1 MSQLRYDGRVV
12 IVTGAGAGLG
22 REYALLFASRGAKV
36 VVNDL
41 GGDPNGKG
49 KSQKAADVVVDEI
62 RALGGIAVPDY
73 NSVTEGEKIVQ
84 TAMENFGRIDV
95 VVNNAGILRDK
106 SFPRI
111 SETDWDLIHDVHL
124 KGSFKTTQAAWPI
137 FKKQNFGRIIMTSSN
152 SGVYGNFGQANYSA
166 AKLGLV
172 GLANTL
178 AIEGAKYNIHCNV
191 IVPTAASRM
200 TQGIIPEPLFQEL
213 KPKLIA
219 PVVAY
224 LCHENTE
231 DNGAVVAS
239 AAGWAG
245 KVELIAGKGTMLRTS
260 LHHDVTIENVR
271 DAWSKVVDMSEARN
285 MRTIGAASA
294 NLMMVLE
301 DLQNNQQQSSN
312 DGTVASANGI
322 FTNEFQFGFKDLIL
336 YALGIGA
343 SVSEPSDLKY
353 LYESHAEFSALPS
366 FFIQPGL
373 MLTMSTGITKSAITH
388 KEFDMTN
395 VLHGEQYLELF
406 DFPLEGNLRTEGK
419 VIDVMDKGSGA
430 VVVTAS
436 DTFDSHGNLV
446 ARNQSATFIVG
457 CGNFGGKKHPSPEVI
472 PTLPTPTTS
481 PDCSITLKTSVDQAA
496 IFRLSG
502 DPNPMHI
509 DPNFSIIA
517 GYKIPILHG
526 LCTLGFS
533 LRAVLKAYANNDSTL
548 FKAIK
553 VRFVKPVIPGQTLK
567 VDMWQNGNRIQFKT
581 SVVETGQD
589 VLSGAYVDLKST
601 VKAEKV
607 VSATT
612 STMGLQSDAIF
623 GAIKDRVDGEPAKAK
638 SVNGVFSYKITENGK
653 VVKEWTLDLKNA
665 KVYEGVPQ
673 GGVKADTTLTV
684 ADSDFVDIALGK
696 INPQVAF
703 MKGKLK
709 ITGNIMLTQKLVP
722 FLKTDS
728 KL

>member
-1 MSQLRYDGRVV
+1 MSKLRFDDRVV
-12 IVTGAGAGLG
+12 VVTGAGAGLG
-22 REYALLFASRGAKV
+22 REYALLFGSRGAKV

-41 GGDPNGKG
+41 GGNMKG
-49 KSQKAADVVVDEI
+49 EGNSQQAADVVVDEI
-62 RALGGIAVPDY
+62 KALGGQAVADY
-73 NSVTEGEKIVQ
+73 NSVTDGEKIIQ
-84 TAMENFGRIDV
+84 TAMEKFGRVDIL
-95 VVNNAGILRDK
+95 VNNAGILRDK

-111 SETDWDLIHDVHL
+111 SEQDWNLIHDVHL

-137 FKKQNFGRIIMTSSN
+137 FKKQNYGRIIMTSSN
-152 SGVYGNFGQANYSA
+152 SGVYGNFGQANYSS
-166 AKLGLV
+166 AKLAVV

-200 TQGIIPEPLFQEL
+200 TKGILPDLLFDEL

-219 PVVAY
+219 PVVVY

-231 DNGAVVAS
+231 DNGSVIAS

-245 KVELIAGKGTMLRTS
+245 KVEPHASKGAVLRAS
-260 LHHDVTIENVR
+260 LHDDVTVENVR
-271 DAWSKVVDMSEARN
+271 DSWSKVTDMSNAEAN
-285 MRTIGAASA
+285 KTIGAASA
-294 NLMMVLE
+294 RLMGVLE
-301 DLQNNQQQSSN
+301 DLQNKDQGGSVSSGVYTSDFN
-312 DGTVASANGI
+312 
-322 FTNEFQFGFKDLIL
+322 FGFKDLIL
-336 YALGIGA
+336 YALGVGA
-343 SVSEPSDLKY
+343 SISDPSDLKF
-353 LYESHAEFSALPS
+353 LYENHEEFSLLPS
-366 FFIQPGL
+366 YFIQPGL
-373 MLTMSTGITKSAITH
+373 MLTMSSSITKSAITH
-388 KEFDMTN
+388 KEFDLTN
-395 VLHGEQYLELF
+395 ILHGEQYLEVY

-430 VVVTAS
+430 VVVTS
-436 DTFDSHGNLV
+436 CDTFDSRGNLV

-457 CGNFGGKKHPSPEVI
+457 CGGFGGKKTPGKDVVPV
-472 PTLPTPTTS
+472 LPTPTTPPETS
-481 PDCSITLKTSVDQAA
+481 VSLKTSVDQAA

-502 DPNPMHI
+502 DPNPLHI
-509 DPNFSIIA
+509 DPNFSIVA
-517 GYKIPILHG
+517 GHKTPILHG

-533 LRAVLKAYANNDSTL
+533 LRAVLKTYANNDSTL

-567 VDMWQNGNRIQFKT
+567 VDMWSNGNRILFKT

-589 VLSGAYVDLKST
+589 VLTGAYVDLKST
-601 VKAEKV
+601 VKPVAQNK
-607 VSATT
+607 S
-612 STMGLQSDAIF
+612 SSNTMGLQSDAIF
-623 GAIKDRVDGEPAKAK
+623 GAIKDRVNDEPAKAK
-638 SVNGVFSYKITENGK
+638 SVNGVFAYKITENGK

-665 KVYEGVPQ
+665 KVYEGAPE
-673 GGVKADTTLTV
+673 GGAKADTTLTV
-684 ADSDFVDIALGK
+684 GDADFVDIAMGK

-722 FLKTDS
+722 FLKTDA

>member
-1 MSQLRYDGRVV
+1 MSQLRFDGRVV

-41 GGDPNGKG
+41 GGDPQGKG

-62 RALGGIAVPDY
+62 RAMGGVAVADY
-73 NSVTEGEKIVQ
+73 HSVTDGEKIVQ

-95 VVNNAGILRDK
+95 LVNNAGILRDK

-111 SETDWDLIHDVHL
+111 SEEDWNLIHDVHV
-124 KGSFKTTQAAWPI
+124 KGSFKTTQAAFPI

-172 GLANTL
+172 GLANTI

-200 TQGIIPEPLFQEL
+200 TQGILPEQLFKEL

-219 PVVAY
+219 PVVVY

-231 DNGAVVAS
+231 DNGAVIAS

-245 KVELIAGKGTMLRTS
+245 KVEIYAGKGSVLRTS
-260 LHHDVTIENVR
+260 LHQDVTIENVR
-271 DAWSKVVDMSEARN
+271 DAWSKVLDMTAAQN
-285 MRTIGAASA
+285 MKTSAAASA
-294 NLMMVLE
+294 KLMTIL
-301 DLQNNQQQSSN
+301 DQLDQPSGQPSGNTNQSN
-312 DGTVASANGI
+312 GVYE
-322 FTNEFQFGFKDLIL
+322 NEFTFGYKDLIL

-343 SVSEPSDLKY
+343 SVNEPSDLKY
-353 LYESHAEFSALPS
+353 LYESHEEFSVLPS
-366 FFIQPGL
+366 YFIQPGL
-373 MLTMSTGITKSAITH
+373 MLTMGSSITKSAITH
-388 KEFDMTN
+388 KEFDLTN
-395 VLHGEQYLELF
+395 VLHGEQYLEVY

-430 VVVTAS
+430 VVVTCCE
-436 DTFDSHGNLV
+436 TFDNHGNLV
-446 ARNQSATFIVG
+446 AKNQSSTFIVG
-457 CGNFGGKKHPSPEVI
+457 CGNFGGKKNPSPEVI
-472 PTLPTPTTS
+472 PTLPTPTT
-481 PDCSITLKTSVDQAA
+481 PPETSITLKTSVDQAA

-502 DPNPMHI
+502 DANPLHI

-517 GYKIPILHG
+517 GYKTPILHG

-533 LRAVLKAYANNDSTL
+533 LRAVLKTYANNDATL

-589 VLSGAYVDLKST
+589 VLTGAYVDLTST
-601 VKAEKV
+601 VKVEK
-607 VSATT
+607 AIET
-612 STMGLQSDAIF
+612 SSNMGLQSDAIF
-623 GAIKDRVDGEPAKAK
+623 GAIKDRVNDDQAKAK
-638 SVNGVFSYKITENGK
+638 SVNGVFAYKITENGK
-653 VVKEWTLDLKNA
+653 VVKEWTLDLKSA
-665 KVYEGVPQ
+665 KVYEGAPQ
-673 GGVKADTTLTV
+673 GVKADTTLTV
-684 ADSDFVDIALGK
+684 ADTDFVDIAMGK

-709 ITGNIMLTQKLVP
+709 IAGNIMLTQKLVP